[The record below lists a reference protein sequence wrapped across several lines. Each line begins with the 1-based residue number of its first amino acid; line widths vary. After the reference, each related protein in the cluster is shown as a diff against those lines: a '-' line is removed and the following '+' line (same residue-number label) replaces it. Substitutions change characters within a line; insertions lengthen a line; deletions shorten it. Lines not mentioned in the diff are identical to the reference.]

1 MLSKGCSHPATNL
14 KEKKTVLRRSTM
26 KGIGGVRRQCHI
38 YSKVNGDK
46 PFYDV
51 PEDEE
56 SWHKAYKKVKVVT
69 DKCFRD
75 DTVVSF

>member
-1 MLSKGCSHPATNL
+1 MQL
-14 KEKKTVLRRSTM
+14 K
-26 KGIGGVRRQCHI
+26 IGYLFQCP
-38 YSKVNGDK
+38 

-75 DTVVSF
+75 DTVVSFLKHFFCKLRCVISF